1 MTSYSSG
8 WKAGDLGAVR
18 WGPSPGL
25 AVLLSEDPKQEVG
38 VLVRLKGGGDDD
50 VLPWGQLELAAHL
63 P

>member
-8 WKAGDLGAVR
+8 WGAGGLGAVR

-25 AVLLSEDPKQEVG
+25 AVLLGEDPQQEVS
-38 VLVRLKGGGDDD
+38 VLVRLEGGGDDD
-50 VLPWGQLELAAHL
+50 VFPRGQLELAAHL